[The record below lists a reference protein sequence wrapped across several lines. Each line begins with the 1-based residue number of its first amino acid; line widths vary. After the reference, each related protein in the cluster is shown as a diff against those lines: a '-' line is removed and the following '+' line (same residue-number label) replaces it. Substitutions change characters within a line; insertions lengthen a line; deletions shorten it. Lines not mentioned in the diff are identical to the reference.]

1 MTRGGHI
8 MHRRLAMLA
17 IPAALTVALTA
28 CGSQSGPLASDEGGI
43 TTVRITS
50 TQSFNT
56 ALPALLVEGDFAE
69 RFGLDFERVDIAGS
83 GSSNQMA
90 AILSGDA
97 DIAGA
102 GSNTVVDA
110 YLGGADIQVIAG
122 DGDIIQ
128 SLVVSNNAI
137 ERFGVDVD
145 ADPRDRVRALRGMK
159 IGAGP
164 TGSAGNSALRVVLND
179 AGLDPDRDVTLV
191 PLADTGSAVAAGL
204 EQGTFDATWAPVG
217 SGEVAVTRGNAT
229 TLVSVPAGEAPALDG
244 YVCNVIFAPTRFI
257 EQNPELVGRI
267 REALAEATRMTK
279 EEPEAAGQILKNSIY
294 SGMDQAVF
302 DLAWNEAVQG
312 YHDGNLFTPEDWN
325 SFVDIFDEYSEHDY
339 AAIDY
344 EDLVHPVARGQS

>member
-1 MTRGGHI
+1 MY
-8 MHRRLAMLA
+8 RRLALWA
-17 IPAALTVALTA
+17 VPAALTLAVTA
-28 CGSQSGPLASDEGGI
+28 CGSQPTQLASNEEGI

-69 RFGLDFERVDIAGS
+69 QYGLNFERVDIAGS

-110 YLGGADIQVIAG
+110 YLGGADVQIIAG
-122 DGDIIQ
+122 DGDLIQ
-128 SLVVSNNAI
+128 SLVVSNDAI

-145 ADPRDRVRALRGMK
+145 AGPRERVQALRGMT

-164 TGSAGNSALRVVLND
+164 TGSAGNSSLRVVLTD

-204 EQGTFDATWAPVG
+204 EGGTFDATWAPVG
-217 SGEVAVTRGNAT
+217 SGEIAVVRGNAT
-229 TLVSVPAGEAPALDG
+229 TLISVPAGDAPALDG

-257 EQNPELVGRI
+257 EQNPDLVDRI
-267 REALAEATRMTK
+267 REALAEATRLTK
-279 EEPEAAGQILKNSIY
+279 EEPEEAGEILKNSIY
-294 SGMDQAVF
+294 SGMDQDVF
-302 DLAWNEAVQG
+302 DLAWGQAVQG
-312 YHDGNLFTPEDWN
+312 YHEGNLYTSEDWD
-325 SFVDIFDEYSEHDY
+325 SFVEIFDEFSENDY
-339 AAIDY
+339 TSVEY
-344 EDLVHPVARGQS
+344 ESLVNPVARGQS

>member
-1 MTRGGHI
+1 

-17 IPAALTVALTA
+17 VPAALAIALTA
-28 CGSQSGPLASDEGGI
+28 CSSQSGPMESNEDGI
-43 TTVRITS
+43 TTIRITS

-69 RFGLDFERVDIAGS
+69 QYGLDFERVDIAGS

-102 GSNTVVDA
+102 GSNTVADA
-110 YLGGADIQVIAG
+110 FIGGADVQIIAG

-128 SLVVSNNAI
+128 SLVVSNSAVD
-137 ERFGVDVD
+137 RFGVDVD
-145 ADPRDRVRALRGMK
+145 ASPQDRVRALRGMK

-179 AGLDPDRDVTLV
+179 AGLDPDRDIQLV

-217 SGEVAVTRGNAT
+217 SGEVAVARGNAT
-229 TLVSVPAGEAPALDG
+229 TLISVPGGEAPALDG

-257 EQNPELVGRI
+257 EQNPELVDRI

-279 EEPEAAGQILKNSIY
+279 EQPEEAGQILKNSIY
-294 SGMDQAVF
+294 SGMDQPVF
-302 DLAWNEAVQG
+302 DLAWTEAVQG
-312 YHDGNLFTPEDWN
+312 YHEGNQYTREDWD
-325 SFVDIFDEYSEHDY
+325 SFVEIFDDYSENDY
-339 AAIDY
+339 SAVDY
-344 EDLVHPVARGQS
+344 EQLVNPVARGES